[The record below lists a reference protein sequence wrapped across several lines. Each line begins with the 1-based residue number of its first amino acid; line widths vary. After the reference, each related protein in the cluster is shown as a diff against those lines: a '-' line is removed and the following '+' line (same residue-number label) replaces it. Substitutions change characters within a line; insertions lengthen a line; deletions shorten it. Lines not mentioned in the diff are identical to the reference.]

1 MSAPRVTRFVGI
13 SHYIA
18 ARINRFYGRE
28 ADVLHPPVD
37 LDRWTPDYQPAGDFD
52 LIASALVPYKKID
65 LAVTAYNRTGR
76 KLKVVGTGTEF
87 EALKSMANSNIE
99 FLGRQTDAELLEL
112 YRRCRMFI
120 FPGEEDFGIAPLEAQ
135 ACGRPVVAYG
145 RGGALETVKADVSGL
160 FFDRQTPDALIAAIE
175 ACARQAWDPR
185 LIRAHAETFSI
196 QAFINGLDALIRK
209 TKG

>member
-1 MSAPRVTRFVGI
+1 
-13 SHYIA
+13 
-18 ARINRFYGRE
+18 
-28 ADVLHPPVD
+28 
-37 LDRWTPDYQPAGDFD
+37 
-52 LIASALVPYKKID
+52 
-65 LAVTAYNRTGR
+65 
-76 KLKVVGTGTEF
+76 
-87 EALKSMANSNIE
+87 
-99 FLGRQTDAELLEL
+99 
-112 YRRCRMFI
+112 MFI

-145 RGGALETVKADVSGL
+145 RGGALETVKVDVSGL